1 MSEAWKQW
9 EGRIVDGKFPL
20 RQFLGGSEH
29 SAVFLSERGDAAQRV
44 AIKFI
49 QVEPSAAELQLSR
62 WQRTAKFTHPHL
74 LRLYESGRCRIGD
87 FNLLY
92 VVMEYANEN
101 LAEFLPQR
109 PLTPAET
116 RDVLAPAL
124 QALGFLHREGLVHG
138 HIQPSNILAIDD
150 QLKVSSDTISPAT
163 LAKVA
168 DAKDALLQ
176 PPAEGEFREIT
187 RAGESAMLRRPS
199 PYCAPEAL
207 KGATSREADIWSMG
221 MTLVEMLTQRAP
233 GFDYTS
239 RQDPVLPETL
249 PALYLDIARHC
260 LKRDAKQRWT
270 VAQVAE
276 RLNLGAPGPTRTVE
290 MVAATTPAP
299 AAPVPSAVP
308 ATLTSPTIAGV
319 APIADAIPSI
329 APAIAG
335 VGPITSAAPV
345 AMASPAMTPSV
356 SSHSASPAAPPA
368 PGASAVGTAPAIAK
382 PVAPQTV
389 VSASTRVPAPVPSK
403 SEPYHIPAA
412 RPPLQSHTISR
423 GESRYHDTGL
433 PGLPKLKRPPLVP
446 LPKANYFVLGFG
458 LGVVMITVLALR
470 LFTHHT
476 PVKQQTVATAAA
488 EPPAPTQKAQPAARG
503 KAQQKN
509 TLKTSSTSSTQAAAK
524 TPAQPAPNS
533 VKAASEKQPVS
544 APAANAKVYA
554 PSSSTDSTAAATVPP
569 TVAAAAA
576 AGHVVHGEVLNQV
589 LPDVSDK
596 ARSTIWGTVRVAVK
610 VHVDPVGNVAGAELD
625 SPGPSRFFAD
635 KALQAAKNWDFAP
648 AKLDGH
654 NVASD
659 WVIKFH
665 FTPSAIK
672 VYPTEERP

>member
-29 SAVFLSERGDAAQRV
+29 SAVFLTERGDPAQRV

-62 WQRTAKFTHPHL
+62 WQRTAKLSHPHL

-92 VVMEYANEN
+92 LVMEYANEN

-150 QLKVSSDTISPAT
+150 QLKLSSDTISPAT
-163 LAKVA
+163 LAKA
-168 DAKDALLQ
+168 DNTKDAQQ
-176 PPAEGEFREIT
+176 PAAGEGEFRELT
-187 RAGESAMLRRPS
+187 RAGESATLRRPS
-199 PYCAPEAL
+199 AYCAPEAL
-207 KGATSREADIWSMG
+207 KGATSREADIWSLG
-221 MTLVEMLTQRAP
+221 MSLVEMLTQRAP
-233 GFDYTS
+233 AFDYTS

-249 PALYLDIARHC
+249 SALYLDIARHC

-270 VAQVAE
+270 VAQIAE
-276 RLNLGAPGPTRTVE
+276 RLNVSTAGPARTIE
-290 MVAATTPAP
+290 MVPATAQPTAPAVASGPAPSVAPVIP
-299 AAPVPSAVP
+299 AAPV
-308 ATLTSPTIAGV
+308 
-319 APIADAIPSI
+319 
-329 APAIAG
+329 IAG
-335 VGPITSAAPV
+335 VGPIAPRV
-345 AMASPAMTPSV
+345 
-356 SSHSASPAAPPA
+356 PAATPPA
-368 PGASAVGTAPAIAK
+368 ASVDALAIPPAIAVSSAPLPQTATPIV
-382 PVAPQTV
+382 PVASAMSSAPAAATAAKPATV
-389 VSASTRVPAPVPSK
+389 VTASTRVPPPVPSK

-412 RPPLQSHTISR
+412 RPPLQSHTIAGGR
-423 GESRYHDTGL
+423 GDVRHHDTGL
-433 PGLPKLKRPPLVP
+433 PGLPKLKRPPLMP
-446 LPKANYFVLGFG
+446 MPKANYFVLGVG
-458 LGVVMITVLALR
+458 IGVVFVTFLGLR
-470 LFTHHT
+470 LFSHRT
-476 PVKQQTVATAAA
+476 PIRPQTVATAAA
-488 EPPAPTQKAQPAARG
+488 EPPVQKAAQPPARGKSPQKGAQKASTTAPTQTAPKNPPPAA
-503 KAQQKN
+503 
-509 TLKTSSTSSTQAAAK
+509 
-524 TPAQPAPNS
+524 TPTPNA
-533 VKAASEKQPVS
+533 VKATSEKQP
-544 APAANAKVYA
+544 AAVTAKASA
-554 PSSSTDSTAAATVPP
+554 PSSRTDATSAATVPP
-569 TVAAAAA
+569 NVAAAASS
-576 AGHVVHGEVLNQV
+576 HVVHGEVLNQV

-610 VHVDPVGNVAGAELD
+610 VHVDPVGNVSGAELD

-665 FTPSAIK
+665 FTHSDIK
-672 VYPTEERP
+672 AYPTEETP